1 MSTTQDTTDRSIHV
15 EISSTA
21 VEQAHQAITEII
33 RGGGLDPRDYWT
45 VAAHMIEVLAIATAL
60 LGGGKDRDL
69 VIDVLQQLI
78 QARIVDL
85 TDPRT
90 VVIRAP
96 DMLPAGS
103 A

>member
-1 MSTTQDTTDRSIHV
+1 MSTSDNDQTIRV

-33 RGGGLDPRDYWT
+33 RAGGLDHRDYWT

-69 VIDVLQQLI
+69 VIDVLQQLL
-78 QARIVDL
+78 QVRIIDL
-85 TDPRT
+85 TDPAT
-90 VVIRAP
+90 VIIHTQGQGPMGNA
-96 DMLPAGS
+96 
-103 A
+103 

>member
-1 MSTTQDTTDRSIHV
+1 MPTSTTDHTIRV
-15 EISSTA
+15 EINPDA
-21 VEQAHQAITEII
+21 VEQAHYAISEII
-33 RGGGLDPRDYWT
+33 RAGGLDPRDYWT
-45 VAAHMIEVLAIATAL
+45 VASHMIEVLAIATAL

-69 VIDVLQQLI
+69 VIDILQQLI